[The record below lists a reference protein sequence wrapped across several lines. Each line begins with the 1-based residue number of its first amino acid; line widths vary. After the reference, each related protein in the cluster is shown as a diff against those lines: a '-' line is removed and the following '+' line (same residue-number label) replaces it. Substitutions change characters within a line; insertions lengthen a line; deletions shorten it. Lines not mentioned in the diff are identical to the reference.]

1 MEKVLDLM
9 RVAKRRV
16 RQNKKYILYIPSTI
30 CVKNVRA
37 NSQGIRTHNCRDLP
51 PFNLFLFSHC
61 TRDRGVGM
69 GMVMGMGFRLAT
81 LAFKQTHYVVGQILC
96 IIARTSATGYT
107 GTSITT
113 ATATSTATA
122 TATATPALDHKVM
135 LINMRPGAIF
145 LARIQ
150 APGPWPWPRS
160 QSHLAIA
167 ICHASCRLLPVA
179 CCSLLVALAHIRKCE
194 NN

>member
-16 RQNKKYILYIPSTI
+16 RQNKKYIFYIPSTI

-145 LARIQ
+145 FSPDPSSWSLAL
-150 APGPWPWPRS
+150 APISVPFS
-160 QSHLAIA
+160 NCHLP
-167 ICHASCRLLPVA
+167 CELSPVA
-179 CCSLLVALAHIRKCE
+179 CCLLLVACCSCPHSQVRK
-194 NN
+194 